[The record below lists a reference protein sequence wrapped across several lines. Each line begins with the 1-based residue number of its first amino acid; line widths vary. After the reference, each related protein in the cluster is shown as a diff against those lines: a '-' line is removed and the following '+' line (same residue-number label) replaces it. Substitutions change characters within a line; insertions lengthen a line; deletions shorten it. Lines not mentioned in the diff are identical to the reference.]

1 MKSITIHNL
10 DDELETLIL
19 EKSKKEGQSLNKT
32 IQNLLR
38 KALGIKNKENDDFK
52 QEYMEFYGIWSDEDK
67 KEFNE
72 KIADLNR
79 VQPEDWE

>member
-10 DDELETLIL
+10 DDELETLIR
-19 EKSKKEGQSLNKT
+19 EESKKEGKSLNKT

-38 KALGIKNKENDDFK
+38 KALGLKNRENEVVNE
-52 QEYMEFYGIWSDEDK
+52 EYQEFYGIWTDEDE

-72 KIADLNR
+72 NIADLNK
-79 VQPEDWE
+79 VQPEDWK